1 MTRRELS
8 DAAARGRALDPL
20 RSCIVQAPA
29 GSGKTGLLIQRYL
42 LLLATVEAPE
52 EIVAITFTIK
62 AAGEM
67 HERVLAALAAAR
79 AGRASGDEHE
89 ARTLELALAA
99 AQRDGELGWG
109 LAENPARLR
118 IQTIDALCAS
128 LARQMPILSQFG
140 AAPETIEDASE
151 LYLEAA
157 RLVVALVHSQDA
169 AASDVE
175 HLLAH
180 LDNDVGRGEALLA
193 GMLARRDHWIRHL
206 GRLDRPALEA
216 ALVRER
222 ERVIGHV
229 RELYPG
235 APSMA
240 GEDWRTL
247 AESLLTEAHG
257 WRKRS
262 TQAKILAALPEG
274 EALREALEMVL
285 AMPPAAYT
293 DTQWAALAAIGR
305 LLPLALAALK
315 VVFQSRG
322 QVDFTEVA
330 QAAFFAL
337 GNEDSPTDLA
347 LALDYRI
354 GHLLVDEFQDTSIT
368 QYRLI
373 ARLTAGWEPG
383 DGRTLFAVG
392 DPMQSIYRFRE
403 AEVGEF
409 LRTRER
415 ARIGDVAL
423 DPVRLTAN
431 FRSQAGIVEWVNA
444 AFSRVMPAQEDPA
457 TGAVPYA
464 PSVPVRAALPGAAVE
479 VHPFFDREDALEAAR
494 VVDLVERVHR
504 DQPGTSVAVLVRT
517 RTHLREIVPR
527 LRATGLRFR
536 AIEIDALG
544 ERPVV
549 RDLLALTRA
558 LAHQADRLAW
568 LAVLRSP
575 WCGLTLADLAT
586 LAENGDA
593 HSVWE
598 LMHDQAREARLGAE
612 GRVRLARVREVLG
625 AALARR
631 MRGTLRSQVEHAWLA
646 LGGPACVAE
655 ATGFE
660 DAEVYLDALESAE
673 EAGALPDLAAFEARV
688 ARLWAR
694 PDVQARD
701 EDVQIM
707 TIHKAKGLEFDH
719 VIVPGLGGT
728 IRRDDKRLFLWTERP
743 ALDGDS
749 SALLVAPIEEQGGDR
764 DAIYTWLRA
773 LDQEREGY
781 EAVRLLYVAA
791 TRARARLHLLGVAAL
806 DPESGAPRQP
816 GASTLLAGLWPI
828 VGSRFAEA
836 AALQGARIG
845 AVGRVPAPV
854 DQTLRRLGADW
865 RLATPPP
872 GPGWI
877 PPPDLTRAQD
887 EIAYSWVGET
897 ARHVGSVVHRWLQRI
912 GDEGLDGWDDG
923 RIGRLRAA
931 VRAELALRNV
941 RESEREGAVDR
952 VLAALARAISD
963 PRGRWVLGPHPEAA
977 SEHRLTALVDGRIV
991 RLAIDRWFR
1000 DASGARWI
1008 VDYKTSSHEGA
1019 DADAFLDGERERYAG
1034 QLERYA
1040 LALGGVDG
1048 LGLYFPLLGAW
1059 REV

>member
-1 MTRRELS
+1 VTWRGLP

-42 LLLATVEAPE
+42 LLLALVDAPE
-52 EIVAITFTIK
+52 EVVAITFTIK

-67 HERVLAALAAAR
+67 RERVLAALSAAR
-79 AGRASGDEHE
+79 AGRASEEEHE
-89 ARTLELALAA
+89 ARTLELAAA
-99 AQRDGELGWG
+99 AALRDAQLGWG

-128 LARQMPILSQFG
+128 LARQMPILSRFG
-140 AAPETIEDASE
+140 ASPETIEDASE

-157 RLVVALVHSQDA
+157 RSVAALVHSQDA
-169 AASDVE
+169 AALEVE
-175 HLLAH
+175 HLLGH
-180 LDNDVGRGEALLA
+180 LDNDVGRAEALLA
-193 GMLARRDHWIRHL
+193 GMLARRDHWVRHI

-216 ALVRER
+216 ALVQER
-222 ERVIGHV
+222 ERVIDQA
-229 RELYPG
+229 RSLYPG
-235 APSMA
+235 APSMEGDKWQA
-240 GEDWRTL
+240 L
-247 AESLLTEAHG
+247 AKSLLTKKAG
-257 WRKRS
+257 WLKRS
-262 TQAKILAALPEG
+262 REAQALAALPHG
-274 EALREALEMVL
+274 EALREALTRVL
-285 AMPPAAYT
+285 AMPPAAYS

-305 LLPLALAALK
+305 LLPHALAALK
-315 VVFQSRG
+315 VVFQSHG

-337 GNEDSPTDLA
+337 GGEDSPTDLA

-354 GHLLVDEFQDTSIT
+354 RHLLVDEFQDTSIT
-368 QYRLI
+368 QYHLV

-431 FRSQAGIVEWVNA
+431 FRSQAGIVEWVNV
-444 AFSRVMPAQEDPA
+444 AFARVMPAHEDPA

-464 PSVPVRAALPGAAVE
+464 PSVPVRTALPGAAVE
-479 VHPFFDREDALEAAR
+479 VHPFFDRDEAGEATR
-494 VVDLVERVHR
+494 VVDLVARVR
-504 DQPGTSVAVLVRT
+504 CDEPGARVAVLVRT

-527 LRATGLRFR
+527 LRAAGLRFR

-558 LAHQADRLAW
+558 LAHPADRLAW
-568 LAVLRSP
+568 LAVLRAP
-575 WCGLTLADLAT
+575 WCGLTLADLAA
-586 LAENGDA
+586 LAGHGSA
-593 HSVWE
+593 HTVWE
-598 LMHDQAREARLGAE
+598 SMHDDLRVACLSAE
-612 GRVRLARVREVLG
+612 GRARLARLRDVLG
-625 AALARR
+625 VTLARR

-646 LGGPACVAE
+646 LGGPACVAD
-655 ATGFE
+655 ATGLE
-660 DAEVYLDALESAE
+660 DADVYLDALESAE
-673 EAGALPDLAAFEARV
+673 ETGSLPDLAAFEERV
-688 ARLWAR
+688 ARLWAL
-694 PDVQARD
+694 PDVRARD
-701 EDVQIM
+701 DDVQIM

-719 VIVPGLGGT
+719 VIVPGLGRT
-728 IRRDDKRLFLWTERP
+728 PQHDEKRLFLWIERP
-743 ALDGDS
+743 APGDRS
-749 SALLVAPIEEQGGDR
+749 TLLVAPIEEAGGDG
-764 DAIYTWLRA
+764 DAIYAWLRA
-773 LDQEREGY
+773 LDQEREGH

-791 TRARARLHLLGVAAL
+791 TRARRRLHLLGVTAT
-806 DPESGAPRQP
+806 DRESGAACEP
-816 GASTLLAGLWPI
+816 GASTLLATLWPI
-828 VGSRFAEA
+828 VASRFAEA
-836 AALQGARIG
+836 AAKRDDRIG
-845 AVGRVPAPV
+845 AVERVPLPL
-854 DQTLRRLGADW
+854 DQNLRRLAAHW
-865 RLATPPP
+865 RLAPPPP
-872 GPGWI
+872 GPELV
-877 PPPDLTRAQD
+877 PPADLIRAQD
-887 EIAYSWVGET
+887 EIEYSWVGET

-912 GDEGLDGWDDG
+912 GDAGLDGWDDA
-923 RIGRLRAA
+923 RIECLRAA
-931 VRAELALRNV
+931 VRAELTLRNV
-941 RESEREGAVDR
+941 RESEREGAVER
-952 VLAALARAISD
+952 ALAALRRAISD

-1019 DADAFLDGERERYAG
+1019 NADAFLDGERERYAG